1 MKKLAQ
7 KLTVTYRK
15 LLLVNL
21 YNAAAVTMFCAIIA
35 GTFFGSLFAS
45 YYIGILNGG
54 CQTSCVHVV
63 TTRGHLNGLIIAQS
77 K

>member
-1 MKKLAQ
+1 IWLAVLASYPINLFIGNFYKGDMKKLAQ

-54 CQTSCVHVV
+54 C
-63 TTRGHLNGLIIAQS
+63 
-77 K
+77 